1 MSATWA
7 MGKALSEQSCHAVHG
22 RHLEQVPPASSS
34 TRALQAYL
42 GHKNIQDIVRYTEF
56 SPGRKDFL
64 RRRSAGEKFLKDSAI
79 ARSARA
85 LNDLLWGGK

>member
-1 MSATWA
+1 MPVTVGTWN
-7 MGKALSEQSCHAVHG
+7 KYF
-22 RHLEQVPPASSS
+22 PASSS
-34 TRALQAYL
+34 WPGTGVLQAYL
-42 GHKNIQDIVRYTEF
+42 GHKNIQHTVTEF
-56 SPGRKDFL
+56 SPGRFKDFWR